1 MSFVIMT
8 DTSANLSKE
17 IASQNRISIV
27 PMCYVLSGEE
37 KSCLYPDDFADE
49 AFYTSLKKGMRV
61 TTSQINPDR
70 YAEHMR
76 PVLENGEDIL
86 FICLSSGVSGS
97 FASAQIAKTEL
108 LEEYPER
115 KIEVVDSLSAGLG
128 EGLLVLRAIE
138 CRDQGMTLADTFQK
152 INKMKHSIFQVFF
165 VDDLMYLKHTGRVSG
180 AVAAVGS
187 ILGIK
192 PLLKG
197 DPHGRIVACGKVR
210 GRQQAIKALAEKYFT
225 LAKNAVEQTVAI
237 THTNCLKDA
246 ELLKDMLMAK
256 LPPKKLILL
265 KHEPATGSHLG
276 PGALALFFE
285 GDSDVRTR

>member
-1 MSFVIMT
+1 MGNELRNEQFKIKKKETLMCKIYYDATEISEMLGI
-8 DTSANLSKE
+8 SKTTAYGIIKKLNKE
-17 IASQNRISIV
+17 
-27 PMCYVLSGEE
+27 LE
-37 KSCLYPDDFADE
+37 KAGY
-49 AFYTSLKKGMRV
+49 
-61 TTSQINPDR
+61 I
-70 YAEHMR
+70 
-76 PVLENGEDIL
+76 
-86 FICLSSGVSGS
+86 
-97 FASAQIAKTEL
+97 

-138 CRDQGMTLADTFQK
+138 CRDQGMTLAETFQK

-165 VDDLMYLKHTGRVSG
+165 VDDLMYLKHTGRISG